1 MATIRNNTWCIIS
14 HSSHCYLDKIFIF
27 FPCSDSRLQECN
39 YSGPQSKLSKA
50 SNLLRWETAIRD
62 SRYSRRG
69 KIRRRRQGGWW
80 EKLASTVQSGV
91 QKNWNSARYIWLFSS
106 SLSFDS
112 MVNVKLDYI
121 LILNFICQFYSCAL
135 LHKNSKNWVQR
146 LVKWVLG
153 CVWLVSMLLN
163 LI

>member
-1 MATIRNNTWCIIS
+1 MLFEGKKNKYFTWIAMATIRNNTWCIIS
-14 HSSHCYLDKIFIF
+14 HSTHCYLDKIFIF

-39 YSGPQSKLSKA
+39 YSGPQSKLCKA

-121 LILNFICQFYSCAL
+121 LPQFLISYVNFIAVPFCTKTQR
-135 LHKNSKNWVQR
+135 NGSK
-146 LVKWVLG
+146 G
-153 CVWLVSMLLN
+153 
-163 LI
+163 

>member
-1 MATIRNNTWCIIS
+1 MDLNFQLHLSVCGLRDVESKISRLKPMKILHVCIYSTIISNWHLNCFFEGKKNKYFTWITMATIRNNTWCIIS
-14 HSSHCYLDKIFIF
+14 HSTHCYLDKIFIF

-39 YSGPQSKLSKA
+39 YSGPQSKLCKA

-91 QKNWNSARYIWLFSS
+91 QKNWNTAR
-106 SLSFDS
+106 
-112 MVNVKLDYI
+112 
-121 LILNFICQFYSCAL
+121 
-135 LHKNSKNWVQR
+135 
-146 LVKWVLG
+146 
-153 CVWLVSMLLN
+153 
-163 LI
+163 